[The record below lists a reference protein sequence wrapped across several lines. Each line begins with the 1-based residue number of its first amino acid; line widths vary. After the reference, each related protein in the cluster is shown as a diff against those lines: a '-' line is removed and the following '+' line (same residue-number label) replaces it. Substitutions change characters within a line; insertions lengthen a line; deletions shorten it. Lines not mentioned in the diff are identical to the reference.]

1 MSEFRHGHIERWA
14 AAALLAWM
22 SLAAAACTD
31 AEFEKIPSPET
42 RRADEMR
49 ISGDP
54 CTQSPENLV
63 FPTRVLFLV
72 DSSISMEITDP
83 PDPQTGVT
91 DRQRAVRETWKRLVG
106 DDGRDAK
113 VGIVRFSA
121 QAQSKTPV
129 DEDGDSVPESYFTS
143 DPEKL
148 NGATEALSETDRTT
162 NFLNVLGEAY
172 FEMRTELEQ
181 ADQESLPRTN
191 YSVIFLSDG
200 VPQSSG
206 TSGREGSR
214 EQILGSVEQLR
225 ELADSYDVDEFSF
238 HTAFLATGRAA
249 FDEQAEGL
257 LEEMAQRGN
266 GTFRSFP
273 DGGELNFLFA
283 DLTSLQRAYTLRTM
297 AAVNLNAVQDRRQI
311 PDPVPVTP
319 EMDGADVDALGAG
332 DLGGADGGQA
342 EPSFRRPTP
351 PPLTWVDL
359 DNSSSVDCGEPMVD
373 TDGDGVADLTERRIG
388 SDPRDRDTDD
398 DGLRD
403 LLEWELRDSGLD
415 PKTPSKSK
423 CYTPRPC
430 EDENGDGR
438 CDCILDS
445 DDDGVCECKNDDL
458 RECVGD
464 TNRDCVDRDDDGW
477 CDCRDRNEEGECQ
490 FTDTDG
496 DGLHDCE
503 EVFLGTAQRGN
514 DTDADGLPDRVEA
527 RFDTNPAKEDLR
539 EDPDA
544 DRTVNEIEVLAN
556 TNPRCDDSRFRSRI
570 SYQYDISSTGFED
583 SKSCYDFEIDNM
595 TLVPTLVGGGGG
607 DREYPGDSWNRIL
620 LYAGEVAVDD
630 PNSFATYRVA
640 CVMARYDPRNNYRDP
655 PSGEVQ
661 LDESDFVEVRN
672 FEPDE
677 HCVWP

>member
-1 MSEFRHGHIERWA
+1 
-14 AAALLAWM
+14 
-22 SLAAAACTD
+22 
-31 AEFEKIPSPET
+31 
-42 RRADEMR
+42 
-49 ISGDP
+49 
-54 CTQSPENLV
+54 
-63 FPTRVLFLV
+63 
-72 DSSISMEITDP
+72 MEITDP

-172 FEMRTELEQ
+172 FEMRTQLEQ

-539 EDPDA
+539 EDPDS

-556 TNPRCDDSRFRSRI
+556 TTPRCDDSRFRSRI